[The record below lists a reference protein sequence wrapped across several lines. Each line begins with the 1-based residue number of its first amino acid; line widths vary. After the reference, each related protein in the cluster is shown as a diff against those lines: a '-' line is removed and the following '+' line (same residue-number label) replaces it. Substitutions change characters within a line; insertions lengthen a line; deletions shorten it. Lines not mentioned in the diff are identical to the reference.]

1 MSRLCRW
8 LFAGLLRVC
17 FARLFAVTATIHSLE
32 DFMFRRIVISMLFFV
47 PLAQADVEAPIT
59 QVTLYPGTR
68 HGRTFRRG
76 RGGNALAGGRRAA
89 GEFRHENPAG
99 TGRQGDPRRADPGQ
113 GRDEWQRRGA
123 SARKGAEK
131 DHSRT
136 PGIGSKRSDIE
147 VRSASLVTGY
157 LGRLENGEKGAL
169 DGKRCA
175 ASPTTLDAGMKQ
187 LGVQRSQI
195 GAQANSLEARGRSL
209 STSHENLSAAR
220 ARIRDADIASESA
233 RMVRVQIMQQAS
245 ASILSQAN
253 SRPKLALSL
262 LQ

>member
-1 MSRLCRW
+1 SRLRIEI
-8 LFAGLLRVC
+8 AGAAMMIYLQKRVIDQNGRSPSSTENSKIRC
-17 FARLFAVTATIHSLE
+17 GMTDTVDNI
-32 DFMFRRIVISMLFFV
+32 
-47 PLAQADVEAPIT
+47 DVLSES
-59 QVTLYPGTR
+59 
-68 HGRTFRRG
+68 
-76 RGGNALAGGRRAA
+76 NASRAI
-89 GEFRHENPAG
+89 R
-99 TGRQGDPRRADPGQ
+99 
-113 GRDEWQRRGA
+113 
-123 SARKGAEK
+123 
-131 DHSRT
+131 
-136 PGIGSKRSDIE
+136 
-147 VRSASLVTGY
+147 
-157 LGRLENGEKGAL
+157 
-169 DGKRCA
+169 
-175 ASPTTLDAGMKQ
+175 TLDAGMKQ